1 MKFLAIDSTGAVA
14 TCALLENEDLIAKKK
29 INSGLK
35 HSEILLPMIKE
46 ILCESSLKVSDIDI
60 FVCSTGP
67 GSFTGVRI
75 GAATIKGLAFGRK
88 ACVGVSSLE
97 ALAYSLADKEG
108 IISAVMD
115 ARRDQLYNALFKC
128 SGGKIERITDDRV
141 VSATELADELAGYSD
156 DVYLVGDG
164 YSVAMKAVKSDNV
177 KETPEDRRDADAESV
192 ARLGLKV
199 YKESGAVSDLE
210 LLPTYLRVPQAE
222 RERNERLMKETASS
236 K

>member
-1 MKFLAIDSTGAVA
+1 
-14 TCALLENEDLIAKKK
+14 
-29 INSGLK
+29 
-35 HSEILLPMIKE
+35 
-46 ILCESSLKVSDIDI
+46 
-60 FVCSTGP
+60 
-67 GSFTGVRI
+67 
-75 GAATIKGLAFGRK
+75 
-88 ACVGVSSLE
+88 
-97 ALAYSLADKEG
+97 
-108 IISAVMD
+108 MD

-177 KETPEDRRDADAESV
+177 KETPEDQRDADAEGV

>member
-14 TCALLENEDLIAKKK
+14 TCALLENEELIAKKK
-29 INSGLK
+29 VNSGLK
-35 HSEILLPMIKE
+35 HSEILLPMIKKM
-46 ILCESSLKVSDIDI
+46 LDESNLAVSDIDI
-60 FVCSTGP
+60 FVCSVGP

-97 ALAYSLADKEG
+97 ALAYSLTDKEG

-128 SGGKIERITDDRV
+128 SGGNIERITDDRV
-141 VSATELADELAGYSD
+141 VSADELANELAEYD
-156 DVYLVGDG
+156 CDVYLVGDG
-164 YSVAMKAVKSDNV
+164 YSVAMKAVKSENV
-177 KETPEDRRDADAESV
+177 KETPEDQRDADAEGV

-222 RERNERLMKETASS
+222 RERNERLMKEMASS